1 MGLTLDVTS
10 TPSAAVDS
18 VCSDFRLRLQLP
30 PYALL
35 LLQLVQTPVSPH
47 RPECAVHGSQQPR
60 LIFPEPDSEWPR
72 VVWDLRHD
80 A

>member
-1 MGLTLDVTS
+1 MFSPKTMIRSMVI
-10 TPSAAVDS
+10 DS
-18 VCSDFRLRLQLP
+18 SQSS

-35 LLQLVQTPVSPH
+35 LLELVQTPVSPH

-80 A
+80 AQDLDGL